1 VNRTVIGFHLPEA
14 ATAVLT
20 ITDESGRLIYTQKGD
35 YAKGYNAIA
44 VDRALLNTTGILYYT
59 VKAGDD
65 AATLKM
71 IQVD

>member
-1 VNRTVIGFHLPEA
+1 LQEFPLKEWPTELH
-14 ATAVLT
+14 
-20 ITDESGRLIYTQKGD
+20 
-35 YAKGYNAIA
+35 AKGYNAIA

-59 VKAGDD
+59 VKAGND